1 MAAICTKKAW
11 KSIDKQREVK
21 TMSEAKHPARLGKI
35 LVLGL
40 GNTVLSDDGV
50 GIYAMREIEK
60 LVSMKSVDFDEASL
74 GGLELLDRIR
84 GYDRVFI
91 IDAVQTGKVDV
102 GEVVKLKIDDLKGG
116 SAMARH
122 QVPFHEALML
132 GQRLGM
138 DLPEEIVIYGIEVK
152 EILTFSE
159 SCTREVESC
168 IPRIVR
174 TIIEDAGLED
184 QKQGKE
190 IRSE

>member
-1 MAAICTKKAW
+1 
-11 KSIDKQREVK
+11 
-21 TMSEAKHPARLGKI
+21 MSEAKHPARLGKI

-159 SCTREVESC
+159 SCTRKSSHVSRVLSEQSSKMQDW
-168 IPRIVR
+168 RIKSRVR
-174 TIIEDAGLED
+174 RFD
-184 QKQGKE
+184 QSDVLSGE
-190 IRSE
+190 ERVF